1 MDDDAL
7 LTEASL
13 DANSRF
19 IIPFA
24 SRKFRQRIFFPPNV
38 LAVLP
43 SLVHSVVTL
52 HERPE
57 TLPQALEAL
66 SSLKSSSASPRFSS
80 SLDEVTSRLQT
91 DGDLPRYVWE
101 LASDLVLFYHEVLAL
116 IDSSLAFAGQTNALV
131 KRELGE
137 IPRYLDA
144 IASGRPPTA
153 RDSVP
158 VSLRLGTPEVMRQY
172 EPYARSQSQLV
183 RKCDVC
189 GDPASWFAYPCSHAV
204 YCDDCRSECD
214 GDGSAATQCPTCE
227 KPIAK
232 LVRIQFP
239 E

>member
-1 MDDDAL
+1 MDDDGL
-7 LTEASL
+7 LTESAL

-24 SRKFRQRIFFPPNV
+24 TRKFRQRIFFPQNI
-38 LAVLP
+38 LSVLP
-43 SLVHSVVTL
+43 GLVHSIVTL

-66 SSLKSSSASPRFSS
+66 SSLKSSSTSSRFSS
-80 SLDEVTSRLQT
+80 SLDEITSKLQT
-91 DGDLPRYVWE
+91 ESDLPKYVWE
-101 LASDLVLFYHEVLAL
+101 LASDLVLFYREVLML
-116 IDSSLAFAGQTNALV
+116 FDSSLAFLNRTDDLI

-137 IPRYLDA
+137 IPRYRDA
-144 IASGRPPTA
+144 IASGRPPAA
-153 RDSVP
+153 RDSKP
-158 VSLRLGTPEVMRQY
+158 VSLLLGTPDVMQQY

-189 GDPASWFAYPCSHAV
+189 GDPASWFAYPCSHPV
-204 YCDDCRSECD
+204 YCDDCKSEAD
-214 GDGSAATQCPTCE
+214 SDGSVATECPVCHE
-227 KPIAK
+227 PIGK